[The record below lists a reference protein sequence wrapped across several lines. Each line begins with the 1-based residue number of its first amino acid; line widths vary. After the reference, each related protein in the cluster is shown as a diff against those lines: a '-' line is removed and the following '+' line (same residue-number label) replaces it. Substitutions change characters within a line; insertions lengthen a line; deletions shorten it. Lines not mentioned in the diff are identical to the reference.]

1 MPASMNDILMGSAA
15 GVHSTFI
22 ASPTGVIAEFVPTG
36 ALLNQ
41 VATGLIHTG
50 VGTGYMATGCGL
62 GPHQVYG
69 LPLLLN

>member
-1 MPASMNDILMGSAA
+1 M
-15 GVHSTFI
+15 
-22 ASPTGVIAEFVPTG
+22 IAEFVPTG